1 VLELSPGAYAD
12 LINSPFADEQIEV
25 SEGGAVLVV
34 SGDADPDLP
43 RPGSLPVVVVWR
55 GGALGAPGPPAADA
69 VFGDADLDGV
79 LVRIESAPRSA
90 AALAV
95 LMRSQPDRDVDAGLA
110 AESAVYSVLQSGPE
124 FATWR
129 ATRPERPAQPRVSSL
144 LVERRR
150 DEMTITLNRPDRRN
164 AIDAQLRDEL
174 AAALSVGVLDTSIC
188 RVVLNGNGPS
198 FSAGGDLDEFGTR
211 ADPATAHITRLGRSP
226 ARLIHQLGDRVEVHI
241 HGVTLGGGIE
251 IAAFAGTVTAAAD
264 TSIGLPELELGLI
277 PGAGGTVS
285 VTHRIGRQ
293 RTTALALSGAR
304 IDADTADAWGL
315 IDRVIRPAPAQRQP

>member
-1 VLELSPGAYAD
+1 
-12 LINSPFADEQIEV
+12 
-25 SEGGAVLVV
+25 
-34 SGDADPDLP
+34 
-43 RPGSLPVVVVWR
+43 
-55 GGALGAPGPPAADA
+55 
-69 VFGDADLDGV
+69 
-79 LVRIESAPRSA
+79 
-90 AALAV
+90 
-95 LMRSQPDRDVDAGLA
+95 
-110 AESAVYSVLQSGPE
+110 
-124 FATWR
+124 
-129 ATRPERPAQPRVSSL
+129 
-144 LVERRR
+144 
-150 DEMTITLNRPDRRN
+150 
-164 AIDAQLRDEL
+164 
-174 AAALSVGVLDTSIC
+174 
-188 RVVLNGNGPS
+188 VLNGNGPS

-211 ADPATAHITRLGRSP
+211 PDPATAHITRLARSP

-285 VTHRIGRQ
+285 VTRRIGRQ